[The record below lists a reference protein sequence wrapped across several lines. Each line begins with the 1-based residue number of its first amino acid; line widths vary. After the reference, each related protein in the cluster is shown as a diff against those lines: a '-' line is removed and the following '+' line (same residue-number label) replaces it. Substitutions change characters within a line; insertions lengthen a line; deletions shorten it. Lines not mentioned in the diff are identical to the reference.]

1 MHHYSDMKLRSIA
14 WMGAGLFLAG
24 VAGAAVVCRRK
35 GERELPPE
43 PGETPEHAELR
54 EIMQVSAAYND
65 ELFARIERLAASETP
80 EERPG
85 LVTELIENNQARR
98 QQINTMREALQNR
111 LSAQGR
117 TFADVDGFTELISQ
131 YRGITLEQQKR
142 HLKLYERVRRMQ
154 NVPSTPELHAFLRL
168 GFQEEAQRL
177 ADTERQLMRF
187 ASEQRE
193 LMLRAGRVMSQVTSA
208 ESAASASAELN
219 SLGESYMEIASR
231 IRLYRNDDPAGAESG
246 VAELRS
252 LYAALLP
259 MLQTQAARLRDSFYY
274 DVDALEEVV
283 ERMLP
288 AVPVK

>member
-1 MHHYSDMKLRSIA
+1 
-14 WMGAGLFLAG
+14 MGAGLFLAG

-54 EIMQVSAAYND
+54 EIMQVSAIYND
-65 ELFARIERLAASETP
+65 ELYARIERLAACETA

-85 LVTELIENNQARR
+85 LVNEIIANNQASR

-131 YRGITLEQQKR
+131 YRGITLEQKKR
-142 HLKLYERVRRMQ
+142 HLQVYERVRRMQ

-168 GFQEEAQRL
+168 GFQEEAQRH

-187 ASEQRE
+187 ASMQRE

-208 ESAASASAELN
+208 ETAAAASAELN
-219 SLGESYMEIASR
+219 SLGDKYMEIASS
-231 IRLYRNDDPAGAESG
+231 IRLYRDDDPAGAEYG
-246 VAELRS
+246 VAELRA

-274 DVDALEEVV
+274 DDEALEAVV

-288 AVPVK
+288 AAPRA